1 MIEIKALDIKALDI
15 NTTGITINNPI
26 DSMSN
31 KLNLV
36 EKEISN
42 IQNSLLL
49 LNKKGPWK
57 KQRQKIKKKYR
68 R

>member
-1 MIEIKALDIKALDI
+1 MIEIKPSEIKI
-15 NTTGITINNPI
+15 TKNNNITIINPI
-26 DSMSN
+26 DLMSN
-31 KLNLV
+31 KLNLI

-42 IQNSLLL
+42 IQNSLSL

>member
-1 MIEIKALDIKALDI
+1 MIEIKPSEIKIAK
-15 NTTGITINNPI
+15 NNSITIINPI
-26 DSMSN
+26 DLMSN
-31 KLNLV
+31 KLNLI

-42 IQNSLLL
+42 IQNSLSL

>member
-1 MIEIKALDIKALDI
+1 MIEIKPSEIKI
-15 NTTGITINNPI
+15 TKNNNITIINPI
-26 DSMSN
+26 DLMSN
-31 KLNLV
+31 KLNLI

-42 IQNSLLL
+42 IQNSLSL

-57 KQRQKIKKKYR
+57 KQRQRIKKKYR

>member
-1 MIEIKALDIKALDI
+1 MIEIKALDI
-15 NTTGITINNPI
+15 NTASNITINNPI

-42 IQNSLLL
+42 IQNSLSL

-57 KQRQKIKKKYR
+57 KQRQRIKKKYR